1 MKKSKMIK
9 RNSFIDRAAH
19 WVVAIS
25 FFLVAL
31 SGISMFFP
39 SLKWLTETFGTPQL
53 GRILHPFFG
62 LLIVVAL
69 SILFVRFVKHNIP
82 AKGDLQWWMNI
93 IEVLKGNEHKVTRTD
108 KYNPGQKV
116 MFWSIMGLMIVLL
129 VTGVIIWRPY
139 FAHNFSIEAIR
150 WALMIHAVAAILL
163 IHAILMHMYLAFW
176 VKGSIQGMIEGEVS
190 RKWAKFH
197 HPRWYESIVA
207 KEEAEEKAQLAAE
220 KQK

>member
-9 RNSFIDRAAH
+9 RNSFIDRASH
-19 WVVAIS
+19 WLVVIC

-39 SLKWLTETFGTPQL
+39 SLKWLTETFGTPQM

-62 LLIVVAL
+62 LLIMAAL
-69 SILFVRFVKHNIP
+69 ILMFFRFVKHNIP
-82 AKGDLQWWMNI
+82 AKGDLKWWLNI
-93 IEVLKGNEHKVTRTD
+93 IEVLKGNEHGVFKTD

-116 MFWSIMGLMIVLL
+116 MFWSIMSLMGVLT

-139 FAHNFSIEAIR
+139 FAEHFPIPVIR
-150 WALMIHAVAAILL
+150 IALLIHAVAAILL

-176 VKGSIQGMIEGEVS
+176 VKGSIKGMIEGKVS
-190 RKWAKFH
+190 RKWARKH
-197 HPRWYESIVA
+197 HPRWLEEVEA
-207 KEEAEEKAQLAAE
+207 EEAEEEAKEA
-220 KQK
+220 KQ

>member
-9 RNSFIDRAAH
+9 RNSFIDRASH
-19 WVVAIS
+19 WLVVIC

-39 SLKWLTETFGTPQL
+39 SLKWLTETFGTPQM

-62 LLIVVAL
+62 LLIMAAL
-69 SILFVRFVKHNIP
+69 ILMFFRFVKHNLP
-82 AKGDLQWWMNI
+82 AKGDLTWWMGI
-93 IEVLKGNEHKVTRTD
+93 IEVLKGNEHNVMKTD

-116 MFWSIMGLMIVLL
+116 MFWSIMSLMGVLT

-139 FAHNFSIEAIR
+139 FAEQFPIPVIR
-150 WALMIHAVAAILL
+150 IALLIHAVAAIVL

-176 VKGSIQGMIEGEVS
+176 VKGSIKGMIEGKVS
-190 RKWAKFH
+190 RKWAQKH
-197 HPRWYESIVA
+197 HPRWLEEIEA
-207 KEEAEEKAQLAAE
+207 QEAEEEAKEA
-220 KQK
+220 KQ